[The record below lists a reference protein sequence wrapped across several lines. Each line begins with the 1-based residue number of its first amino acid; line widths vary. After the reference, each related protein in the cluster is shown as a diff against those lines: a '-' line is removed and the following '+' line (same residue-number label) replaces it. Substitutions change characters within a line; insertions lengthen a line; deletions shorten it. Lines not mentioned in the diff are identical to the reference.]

1 MMNGCGK
8 PSVTGRCPHKWHFC
22 LHGII
27 IKLFI
32 LYVSLST
39 RIVRV
44 GLMTCI
50 PVLLVMVPPS
60 CCLICR
66 YRRTWRDVL
75 SQGGHVDC
83 LLNLCFCLST
93 FSILLPCKKVKLL
106 ISLSNA
112 SMLSVIIPASSI
124 TSTRLIPLSSL
135 LQY

>member
-1 MMNGCGK
+1 MAALNLLLLVGA
-8 PSVTGRCPHKWHFC
+8 HKWHFC

-39 RIVRV
+39 RMVRV
-44 GLMTCI
+44 GLMTDI
-50 PVLLVMVPPS
+50 HVLLVMVPPS

-83 LLNLCFCLST
+83 LLNLFLS
-93 FSILLPCKKVKLL
+93 FHLFHFIALQNSEAANKFEQRFHA
-106 ISLSNA
+106 N
-112 SMLSVIIPASSI
+112 SVIIPASSI